1 MPRYRILIEYDGT
14 PFVGWQRQAIGA
26 SVQGALEDALRNF
39 SGEGPS
45 VRGAGRTDAG
55 VHALGQVAH
64 FDLAKD
70 WEPFR
75 VREAMNFHL
84 KPAPVVVLAC
94 EAAAHDFD
102 ARYSATARHYRY
114 RILCRRAPPALDR
127 DRVWWLPIALEADAM
142 ADAAKVLLGRHDFT
156 TFRAAQCQAN
166 SPLRTLDRLSVERRG
181 EEIIVEASARS
192 FLHNQVR
199 SMVGS
204 LKLVGE
210 GKWLPRDLAA
220 ALDARDRA
228 ACGAV
233 APASGLYL
241 VRVDYG
247 TRSGPGEEIAAD
259 DD

>member
-14 PFVGWQRQAIGA
+14 PFLGWQRQAQGP
-26 SVQGALEDALRNF
+26 SVQGAIEEALQKF
-39 SGEGPS
+39 SGETAA

-64 FDLAKD
+64 FDLAKS

-75 VREAMNFHL
+75 VREALNFHL
-84 KPAPVVVLAC
+84 RPAPVAVLDCAV
-94 EAAAHDFD
+94 AANDFD

-114 RILCRRAPPALDR
+114 RILCRRAPPALER
-127 DRVWWLPIALEADAM
+127 DRVWWLPIALDAAAM
-142 ADAAKVLLGRHDFT
+142 AAAAPVLIGRHDFT

-166 SPLRTLDRLSVERRG
+166 SPLRTLDRLAVAKCG
-181 EEIIVEASARS
+181 EEIVVEAAARS

-210 GKWLPRDLAA
+210 GKWGASDLAA
-220 ALDARDRA
+220 ALEARDRA
-228 ACGAV
+228 ACGPV
-233 APASGLYL
+233 ATASGLYL
-241 VRVDYG
+241 ERVDYAG
-247 TRSGPGEEIAAD
+247 LSDPAGEVAED
-259 DD
+259 DH